1 MSGTDPGAQAAFLD
15 ALGRLGPALLQS
27 LDALEH
33 ARRRLHPP
41 ELPALREAMAP
52 LRPRLETTLAEVARV
67 DVPPGLEGL
76 RSELVRSATSAAR
89 ALELFVEPGSPRM
102 SSTGG
107 AGGSRKEASPG
118 MSRTG
123 SPVRAKTEASPH
135 MSRTGSP
142 VRANTE
148 ASPHAAIARV
158 LGAMHEHC
166 RAQAALYPLRK
177 ALPPVSRFFLE
188 AAFHPRL
195 AELDPDVVPDGV
207 RVGLHRAG
215 EEGGRGGFCLYVPE
229 SYDGS
234 EDWPLVVALHG
245 GSGNGADFLWSW
257 LAEARGRRFLLLSPT
272 ARGSTWSLDA
282 PELDATALRS
292 MVAYVADH
300 WRVDASCVLLTG
312 LSDGATFSLLC
323 GLRDDMP
330 FTALA
335 PVSGVLHPMNF
346 ANGNL
351 ARAAGRRIYLVH
363 GALDWMF
370 PVQLARMAH
379 EELAR
384 AGADVTFREI
394 ADLSHTYPREE
405 NDRILAWL
413 DPRLALSAAPC

>member
-1 MSGTDPGAQAAFLD
+1 MSETDPGAQAAFLA

-27 LDALEH
+27 LDALER

-41 ELPALREAMAP
+41 ELPALREAIAP
-52 LRPRLETTLAEVARV
+52 LRPRLETALADLGEVR
-67 DVPPGLEGL
+67 VPPGLEDL
-76 RSELVRSATSAAR
+76 RSELVRSGSSAAR
-89 ALELFVEPGSPRM
+89 ALALFVDPGSPA
-102 SSTGG
+102 T
-107 AGGSRKEASPG
+107 A
-118 MSRTG
+118 
-123 SPVRAKTEASPH
+123 V
-135 MSRTGSP
+135 
-142 VRANTE
+142 
-148 ASPHAAIARV
+148 ARV

-166 RAQAALYPLRK
+166 RAQALLFPLRK

-188 AAFHPRL
+188 EPFHSRL
-195 AELDPDVVPDGV
+195 AELDPDVVPEGI

-215 EEGGRGGFCLYVPE
+215 EEGSRGGFCLYVPE

-234 EDWPLVVALHG
+234 EAWPLVVALHG
-245 GSGNGADFLWSW
+245 GSGDGADFLWSW
-257 LAEARGRRFLLLSPT
+257 LVEARGRRFLLLSPT

-282 PELDATALRS
+282 PELDAIALRS
-292 MVAYVADH
+292 MVAYVAEN
-300 WRVDASCVLLTG
+300 WRVDAGRVLLTG
-312 LSDGATFSLLC
+312 LSDGATFTFLC

-351 ARAAGRRIYLVH
+351 ARARGRRIYLVH

-370 PVQLARMAH
+370 PVQIARMAH
-379 EELAR
+379 EELVR
-384 AGADVTFREI
+384 VGADVTFREI

-413 DPRLALSAAPC
+413 DPRLALPVASC